1 MKKKKHNQKEKRQ
14 EAKKILLEKRL
25 EENKKNRAEIEN
37 EINEILD
44 ELTIEELTELE
55 NSGEFTKEALEWIQM
70 RKKRKK
76 AKKQQEEFEKRIR
89 ASDEVI
95 RRTELVGKLAGLKRG
110 EYKPKSKKEENL
122 LKAIFEEQE
131 PDIERGEREKDKE
144 RTPGSEKGRSGG
156 SKEEDRTR

>member
-55 NSGEFTKEALEWIQM
+55 KSGEFSKDALEWIRM

-95 RRTELVGKLAGLKRG
+95 RRTELIGKLAGLKIG
-110 EYKPKSKKEENL
+110 EYKAKSKREENL
-122 LKAIFEEQE
+122 LKAILEEQE
-131 PDIERGEREKDKE
+131 QDIERGAREKDKE
-144 RTPGSEKGRSGG
+144 RNPGSEKGRSGG
-156 SKEEDRTR
+156 AKEDDRVR